1 MQVHYKTSKLS
12 PNIGREGLYYMKINI
27 LGKNVEVTE
36 GLRNAIE
43 KKISRLDKF
52 FENEQ
57 EAFVTLNVQK
67 ARKIIEVTIRF
78 NGVLLRSEEAN
89 SDMYAAID
97 IVSDKLERQMV
108 KHKSRLERK
117 YHTNVPL
124 KYKEIPT
131 YEYHEGEVRDPHIVK
146 TKKFAVKPMSSEEAV
161 LQMELLG
168 HDFFVYSN
176 AEDGVVN
183 VVYKRKDGNYGLIE
197 PEFL

>member
-1 MQVHYKTSKLS
+1 
-12 PNIGREGLYYMKINI
+12 MKINI
-27 LGKNVEVTE
+27 LGKNIEVTE

-43 KKISRLDKF
+43 KKLSRLDKF

-57 EAFVTLNVQK
+57 EAFVTVSVQK
-67 ARKIIEVTIRF
+67 ARQIIEVTIRF
-78 NGVLLRSEEAN
+78 NSVLLRCEEAN

-117 YHTNVPL
+117 YHVNMPL
-124 KYKEIPT
+124 KYKNIPA
-131 YEYHEGEVRDPHIVK
+131 YEFSEGEERDPKIVR
-146 TKKFAVKPMSSEEAV
+146 TKRFAIKPMSSEEAV

-168 HDFFVYSN
+168 HDFFVYAN
-176 AEDGVVN
+176 AKGGDVN

>member
-1 MQVHYKTSKLS
+1 
-12 PNIGREGLYYMKINI
+12 MKINI

-36 GLRNAIE
+36 GLRSAIE

-57 EAFVTLNVQK
+57 EAFVTLSVQK

-108 KHKSRLERK
+108 KQKSRLERK

-124 KYKEIPT
+124 KYKNIPA
-131 YEYHEGEVRDPHIVK
+131 YEFHEGEERDPHIVK
-146 TKKFAVKPMSSEEAV
+146 TKKFAIKPMSSEEAV

-176 AEDGVVN
+176 AKDGEVN

>member
-1 MQVHYKTSKLS
+1 
-12 PNIGREGLYYMKINI
+12 MKVNI
-27 LGKNVEVTE
+27 LGKNIEVTE

-43 KKISRLDKF
+43 KKLSRLDKF
-52 FENEQ
+52 FDSEQ
-57 EAFVTLNVQK
+57 EAFVTLSVQK

-97 IVSDKLERQMV
+97 IVSDKLERQIV

-117 YHTNVPL
+117 YHSNVPL
-124 KYKEIPT
+124 KYQNIPI
-131 YEYHEGEVRDPHIVK
+131 YEYSADEVKEPKIVK
-146 TKKFAVKPMSSEEAV
+146 TKKFAIKPMSSEEAV
-161 LQMELLG
+161 LQMDLLG

-176 AEDGVVN
+176 ADTGDVN

-197 PEFL
+197 PEF